1 MQATKIPDLVQRIS
15 ISYLAQ
21 KDDSQVIDQVINQR
35 SIVHKNMSTDLMIN
49 HKARLMTLLICYIKV

>member
-1 MQATKIPDLVQRIS
+1 MQVTKIPDLVQRIS

-35 SIVHKNMSTDLMIN
+35 SIVHKNMSTDF
-49 HKARLMTLLICYIKV
+49 T